1 MVWEAWRRF
10 KSLYKYKS
18 CRYTASHSFVLVP
31 NGRPIIWR
39 LRTQTSLPRIK
50 KINFKPRDSYII
62 FHVSHICNP
71 VSFLFVSNVDTVFLY
86 ISKSLQTTKPRMLG
100 IHHAIEIDVCPQRG
114 NSMENAQCIHA
125 PGVICSH
132 KLFVWRLRE
141 ENVHKFRHSPRL
153 DGFQL
158 ALPVEPQDRYCCHC
172 HNNCRSDQKYH
183 EKYCLDIGGI
193 IFSGNPSVQMLLHF
207 NAVIKPLHRRCVDLE
222 NQNAHKIT

>member
-114 NSMENAQCIHA
+114 NSMRKFSMHPRVWCYLLSKTLCVTVARGERPQIPSLTSSWWIPTGSACRA
-125 PGVICSH
+125 PGS
-132 KLFVWRLRE
+132 LLL
-141 ENVHKFRHSPRL
+141 PL
-153 DGFQL
+153 PQQL
-158 ALPVEPQDRYCCHC
+158 PKWSEISRKILPWHWGHHLQR
-172 HNNCRSDQKYH
+172 
-183 EKYCLDIGGI
+183 
-193 IFSGNPSVQMLLHF
+193 
-207 NAVIKPLHRRCVDLE
+207 
-222 NQNAHKIT
+222 